1 MKSKNWYK
9 KESIDEVVKD
19 DRYLTIQDLK
29 VEPVTFKNGIYEIMR
44 EYVANYFTKSEDY
57 DNWNKIVLLIK
68 LILSNFLLFNYIHQL
83 IYELTKFIIHL
94 CSIFICIFINKVSST
109 YWPFFNFQIQPRPQ
123 LP

>member
-68 LILSNFLLFNYIHQL
+68 LILSNFLFIQL
-83 IYELTKFIIHL
+83 H
-94 CSIFICIFINKVSST
+94 SST
-109 YWPFFNFQIQPRPQ
+109 YIRTNQIHYSFVLNINLYLRQ
-123 LP
+123 

>member
-57 DNWNKIVLLIK
+57 DNWIK
-68 LILSNFLLFNYIHQL
+68 LF
-83 IYELTKFIIHL
+83 
-94 CSIFICIFINKVSST
+94 CSLN
-109 YWPFFNFQIQPRPQ
+109 
-123 LP
+123 